1 MIMMSERVCKRCA
14 CGGHLSAGTQG
25 KSERS
30 VGETRAACSQT
41 RDWGDVHVHR
51 PGIGEM
57 FMFTDQ
63 GLGRCE
69 CSQTRGWGEDVHV
82 HSTGFGGGCECSQTR
97 DWGEVNDHRPGVG
110 THVNVHRPGIG
121 EM

>member
-41 RDWGDVHVHR
+41 RDWGDVNV
-51 PGIGEM
+51 
-57 FMFTDQ
+57 
-63 GLGRCE
+63 
-69 CSQTRGWGEDVHV
+69 
-82 HSTGFGGGCECSQTR
+82 
-97 DWGEVNDHRPGVG
+97 HRPGVG
-110 THVNVHRPGIG
+110 ERMCMFTAQGLGEDVNVHRPGIG
-121 EM
+121 EK